1 MKLLGPVTLLL
12 LRSYIM
18 SMVSLFVHDL
28 IKITWVFQEMIKRF
42 MSKFDLWLNIWCN
55 RTEKIIEQISCI
67 FQCSKKR
74 VFIILGISESLHFM
88 EILNFMPFHVFLMF
102 LRLVLKNHHNT
113 FFYFL
118 LCLWI
123 TYFYYFYNLCVYK
136 IL

>member
-74 VFIILGISESLHFM
+74 VFIILGIWESLHSM